1 MAKSRKARKLPPKK
15 CGDAFVLRCIG
26 PSPKGEYRCS
36 VFRMDNMNRSCGG
49 AVVNTKK
56 GTLRFYE

>member
-1 MAKSRKARKLPPKK
+1 MARRSSKSPPKK

-36 VFRMDNMNRSCGG
+36 LFRMDGNRSCGG
-49 AVVNTKK
+49 AVINTKK
-56 GTLRFYE
+56 GTIRFY

>member
-1 MAKSRKARKLPPKK
+1 MARSSKKPPGK

-36 VFRMDNMNRSCGG
+36 VFPMNSKRSCGG
-49 AVVNTKK
+49 AVINTKK
-56 GTLRFYE
+56 GTIRFYD